1 MTNIVYVF
9 QKQTQTSGGSRKENE
24 YQVGRR
30 YYQSVIVGENGIS
43 AVCMVL
49 PSCRSTALPMCVS
62 GVSVE
67 EPQLPEINLPGI
79 TQTINISTWPW
90 YFLDITSSIF
100 TAHQGVLVIRECPAR
115 TVPVHSPYNA
125 GYGDHLLG
133 RPIHQG
139 RLNRIFCVPHYFG
152 SGLACKDVNSNAHT
166 RT

>member
-90 YFLDITSSIF
+90 YFLDITFSIF
-100 TAHQGVLVIRECPAR
+100 TAHRGVLVIREWPAR
-115 TVPVHSPYNA
+115 TVSVQSLDYNVR
-125 GYGDHLLG
+125 YGGHILG
-133 RPIHQG
+133 RPCSLCQTIWTT
-139 RLNRIFCVPHYFG
+139 
-152 SGLACKDVNSNAHT
+152 GLPT
-166 RT
+166 RDSSSITGLVLDKAFP